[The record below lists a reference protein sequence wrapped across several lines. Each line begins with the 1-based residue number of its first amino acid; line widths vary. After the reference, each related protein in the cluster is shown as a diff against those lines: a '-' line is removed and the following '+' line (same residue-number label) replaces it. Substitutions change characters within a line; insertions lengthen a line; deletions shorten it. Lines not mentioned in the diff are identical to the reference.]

1 MSRSYRRPFASV
13 CGKVSAKQDKQMAHR
28 GVRRVQNRIARLMAE
43 NPDLMMPHFR
53 SCPWNNPYSWTRDGG
68 KRPQWPDARDWS
80 NHMLAVWGLW
90 ECETINEM
98 YLEWPPYWYPEMTRK

>member
-43 NPDLMMPHFR
+43 NPDLLMPHFR
-53 SCPWNNPYSWTRDGG
+53 SCPWNNPYSWSRDGESARNGQMPVTGAITCWQSWVCG
-68 KRPQWPDARDWS
+68 KATHRNEYYLAGLPS
-80 NHMLAVWGLW
+80 IML
-90 ECETINEM
+90 
-98 YLEWPPYWYPEMTRK
+98 R